1 MEFRQIRYFIALAE
15 NLHFA
20 KTAGELG
27 IAQSALSVQI
37 KNLERELGYRLLR
50 RENKWNITLTT
61 AGGVFLDGAKRLLRD
76 AESVKLAAA
85 RAELG

>member
-50 RENKWNITLTT
+50 RENKWNIRLTT
-61 AGGVFLDGAKRLLRD
+61 GGGVFVDGAKRLLRD
-76 AESVKLAAA
+76 AE
-85 RAELG
+85 